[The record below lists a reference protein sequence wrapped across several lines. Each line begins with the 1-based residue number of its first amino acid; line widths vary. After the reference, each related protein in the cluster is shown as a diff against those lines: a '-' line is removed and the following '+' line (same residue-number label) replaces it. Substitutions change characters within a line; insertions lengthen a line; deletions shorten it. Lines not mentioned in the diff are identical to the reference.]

1 MNFVRKRKASACL
14 FLMLRFSEEEGDNYR
29 KRGKTKD
36 WIKRRCEKGYF
47 NNPGQNCLD
56 NEEQG
61 R

>member
-1 MNFVRKRKASACL
+1 
-14 FLMLRFSEEEGDNYR
+14 MLRFSEEEGDNYR